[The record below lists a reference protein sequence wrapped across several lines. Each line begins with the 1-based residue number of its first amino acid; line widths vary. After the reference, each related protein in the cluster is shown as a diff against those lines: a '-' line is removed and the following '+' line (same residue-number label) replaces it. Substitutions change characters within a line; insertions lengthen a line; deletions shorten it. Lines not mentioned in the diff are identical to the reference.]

1 MNVEELLTCLETTR
15 SDIGKKETELL
26 ATMQSDVFSLV
37 LPDPQLYI
45 APTTEALASLVL
57 ISSSKLAD
65 ILLPSWGH
73 GHPAALDV
81 YIICPI
87 HQQTF
92 AEVASNPGHAPDVG
106 IYQKTVKSPF

>member
-1 MNVEELLTCLETTR
+1 MNCLPQC
-15 SDIGKKETELL
+15 SLML
-26 ATMQSDVFSLV
+26 SLV
-37 LPDPQLYI
+37 LPQSSAL
-45 APTTEALASLVL
+45 APTKEALASLVP

-73 GHPAALDV
+73 GHPAALDI

-92 AEVASNPGHAPDVG
+92 AEVAFNPGHALNVG
-106 IYQKTVKSPF
+106 VHQKTVESPF

>member
-1 MNVEELLTCLETTR
+1 MEELLTCLETTR

-26 ATMQSDVFSLV
+26 ATTQSDMFSLV
-37 LPDPQLYI
+37 LPLSSAL
-45 APTTEALASLVL
+45 APIKEALASLVP

-73 GHPAALDV
+73 GHLAALDI
-81 YIICPI
+81 YIICLI

-92 AEVASNPGHAPDVG
+92 AEVAFNPGHALDVRV
-106 IYQKTVKSPF
+106 YRKTVKSPL